1 MSRRAVLFPCEGNWL
16 VGTVDEAP
24 GATGLLIVTGGNEV
38 RSGAWAGQARIAAR
52 IAAAGF
58 PVMRFDRRGVGDSE
72 GGNGGYRSSGPDI
85 AAALAAFR
93 DEVPQLSRVVG
104 WGNCDGASALM
115 LAGGA
120 GCDGLVLSN
129 PWTFGEEA
137 EGEAPAPPPAEML
150 RDHYRRRLRD
160 PAALKRL
167 LTGKVGLKSLFSSLR
182 SAAKPAQPKVELAGL
197 ARELD
202 QAMVGFAGEVRFL
215 VAERDRTGQAFK
227 AAWHAGDSRVSI
239 CPDATHSFVEAE
251 AWAWLE
257 TQLLEALTAH

>member
-1 MSRRAVLFPCEGNWL
+1 MTRRPVLFPCEGNWL

-24 GATGLLIVTGGNEV
+24 GTRGLLIVTGGNEV
-38 RSGAWAGQARIAAR
+38 RSGAWAGQAQLAAR

-72 GGNGGYRSSGPDI
+72 GGNGGYNTSGPDI

-93 DEVPQLSRVVG
+93 EEVTQLSRVIG

-129 PWTFGEEA
+129 PWTLGEEA
-137 EGEAPAPPPAEML
+137 EGEAPAPPPPEML
-150 RDHYRRRLRD
+150 RDHYKRRLRD

-167 LTGKVGLKSLFSSLR
+167 LTGKVGLKSLLSSLR
-182 SAAKPAQPKVELAGL
+182 SAATPAAPKVELTGL
-197 ARELD
+197 AREMDEGL
-202 QAMVGFAGEVRFL
+202 AGFAGDIRFL
-215 VAERDRTGQAFK
+215 IAERDRTGQAFR
-227 AAWHAGDSRVSI
+227 AAWHAGDPRI
-239 CPDATHSFVEAE
+239 RLCPDATHSFVEAE
-251 AWAWLE
+251 AWEWLE
-257 TQLLEALTAH
+257 AQLLDALNSA